1 MEAVG
6 RLAGGVAHDFN
17 NLLTVITSYS
27 EMVSDDMAPS
37 DPRLLDMGEIKKAA
51 ATAATLTRQL
61 LAFSRQQVNQPR
73 SLLLQDAIESS
84 AKLIR
89 RLIGEDV
96 ELITHSSGKKAMVR
110 MDPGHLEQIIMNLAV
125 NARDAMPGGGILSI
139 ETGCVELSDQDAR
152 LHTPVKPGRYA
163 MLAMTDTGGGMTPE
177 VRSHIFEPF
186 FTTKDAGKGTGL
198 GLATVYGIVKQN
210 DGFIWV
216 YSELGRGTTFKIYL
230 PLIDDTVENR
240 PAPAERQN
248 LKGTETILLVEDSAA
263 VRGAARQ
270 ILVRQ
275 GYTVIA
281 CVDGDSALELLSSSN
296 RAVDL
301 LLTDVVMP
309 VMSGREL
316 AERIRARCPNASILY
331 MSGYPDQTV
340 MSHGMIE
347 TGMAYIQKPFTP
359 EALARKVRQV
369 LSGLSVSAG
378 RSQSQTA

>member
-1 MEAVG
+1 
-6 RLAGGVAHDFN
+6 
-17 NLLTVITSYS
+17 
-27 EMVSDDMAPS
+27 
-37 DPRLLDMGEIKKAA
+37 
-51 ATAATLTRQL
+51 
-61 LAFSRQQVNQPR
+61 
-73 SLLLQDAIESS
+73 
-84 AKLIR
+84 
-89 RLIGEDV
+89 
-96 ELITHSSGKKAMVR
+96 
-110 MDPGHLEQIIMNLAV
+110 
-125 NARDAMPGGGILSI
+125 
-139 ETGCVELSDQDAR
+139 
-152 LHTPVKPGRYA
+152 